1 MADYSSYYLQ
11 TEGGRSPVEEFI
23 DSLHSATQRKFFYKR
38 KLLGEFGPKL
48 PYPHAKYVGEH
59 LYELRFEGHEGHV
72 RVFYFFDG
80 RRIIFMHAMKKKT
93 QKIPPQ
99 ELVVAIQRKNAYM
112 LDARNKKEG

>member
-23 DSLHSATQRKFFYKR
+23 DSLHS
-38 KLLGEFGPKL
+38 
-48 PYPHAKYVGEH
+48 
-59 LYELRFEGHEGHV
+59 
-72 RVFYFFDG
+72 
-80 RRIIFMHAMKKKT
+80 IIFMHAMKKKT

-99 ELVVAIQRKNAYM
+99 ELVVAIQRKNAYR